1 MRTFRRLAA
10 GLAASGLFALG
21 GVAATA
27 VAANAGTIGSCTAQG
42 DFADCSAGGTASD
55 PLTITVTV
63 TSSPDESVTVS
74 WDTVC
79 SEGTGAGTSS
89 GSFTATTPVTR
100 TISHPYHQP
109 DSCDVGAAGGLNG
122 DGNSIKVSISSS
134 STAPPPP
141 VHEITGYA
149 GRCVDDDR
157 NSSATGTKVQL
168 YTCAKTAAESWTFKN
183 GELIH
188 NDKCA
193 NDQGNAGS
201 GGKIIL
207 YPCSSAGNEHWT
219 HKSNGEYV
227 LSSHSGRLCLTDPH
241 NSTKNSTQLEVT
253 VCNDAANQ
261 RWSLP

>member
-1 MRTFRRLAA
+1 MQRLRHLAV
-10 GLAASGLFALG
+10 GLVASGLLAVG

-27 VAANAGTIGSCTAQG
+27 VAANAGTIGSCGAQG
-42 DFADCSAGGTASD
+42 DFADCVASGTAND

-79 SEGTGAGTSS
+79 SQGDGAGTSS
-89 GSFTATTPVTR
+89 GTFTATTPVTK

-109 DSCDVGAAGGLNG
+109 DSCDVAAAGGLNHN
-122 DGNSIKVSISSS
+122 GNWIKVSISSS
-134 STAPPPP
+134 STPPI
-141 VHEITGYA
+141 HEIKGYH
-149 GRCVDDDR
+149 GMCVDDAR
-157 NSSATGTKVQL
+157 NSSVTGTKVQL
-168 YTCAKTAAESWTFKN
+168 YTCDNTVAESWTFRD

-193 NDQGNAGS
+193 NDQHNAGS
-201 GGKIIL
+201 GGKVIL

-227 LSSHSGRLCLTDPH
+227 LSSHSGRLCLADPH
-241 NSTKNSTQLEVT
+241 NSTTNSTQLEV
-253 VCNDAANQ
+253 VGCNGAANE